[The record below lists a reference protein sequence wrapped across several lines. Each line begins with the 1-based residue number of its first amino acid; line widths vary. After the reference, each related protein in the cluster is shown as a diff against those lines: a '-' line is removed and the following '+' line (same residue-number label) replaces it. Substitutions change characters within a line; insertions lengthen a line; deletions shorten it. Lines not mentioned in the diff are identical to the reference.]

1 MHKIHCS
8 QRPDESVVNLA
19 DDPIPSLPG
28 AAGCIPCSGLPD
40 AILDVHRNDSRS
52 LHPACHHFAY
62 LFCVKIETSYI
73 APLHLRVYPEAGA
86 SPILIPILAFQ
97 ADRSRRR
104 LAGLLYFID
113 SSGSR
118 AAAFYSFGP
127 SPGLLN
133 LLVTRPFGLPFLL
146 AHPCSQSSIFIGSSL
161 LQVCC
166 TLLTV
171 HSAPRR

>member
-62 LFCVKIETSYI
+62 LFCVKIETSYM
-73 APLHLRVYPEAGA
+73 APLHLWVYPGAGA
-86 SPILIPILAFQ
+86 SPILIPILAIQ

-113 SSGSR
+113 HSGSR
-118 AAAFYSFGP
+118 SAVLTAAPAVRCIYS
-127 SPGLLN
+127 
-133 LLVTRPFGLPFLL
+133 LL
-146 AHPCSQSSIFIGSSL
+146 ALPLHPL
-161 LQVCC
+161 LPNGADLQ
-166 TLLTV
+166 
-171 HSAPRR
+171 